1 MLILG
6 ILGILVVFLWIAT
19 ILWILTRLLAHR
31 QPTADAERFE
41 SESRGSWV
49 PEDPCNEARIPVI
62 VVRESV
68 MRVLNEYLQPTPYFL
83 PPGTPSAVRI
93 ERAWSLRRSG
103 TYLWRVDVAA
113 FVLNRRNVELGGAC
127 VRLRLQHP
135 LTSASLENDDMELVA
150 TATATPPRI
159 VQENMPSERILMLSA
174 SPNCGP
180 L

>member
-6 ILGILVVFLWIAT
+6 VLVVFLWIAT
-19 ILWILTRLLAHR
+19 IIWIIARLLAHR

-41 SESRGSWV
+41 SGSWV

-113 FVLNRRNVELGGAC
+113 FVLNRRNVELGGVC
-127 VRLRLQHP
+127 VRLRLQ
-135 LTSASLENDDMELVA
+135 TSASLENDDMELVA
-150 TATATPPRI
+150 THGI